1 MTAKKPKLTVKQA
14 KLVKGIVEGKSQQQA
29 AVEAGYGNTPESAA
43 VIATETLK
51 NVNVQE
57 ALQVALAE
65 QGITLEKIVKPIAD
79 GLEAYKTGFNKDGE
93 YMDFG
98 PDHSTRLKASSMAQ
112 QIINPGGGKGSGT
125 TINNFGTI
133 VGEMKEDYAD

>member
-1 MTAKKPKLTVKQA
+1 MTKPKLTVKQA

-29 AVEAGYGNTPESAA
+29 AVEAGYGTTPESAA

-57 ALQVALAE
+57 ALQVALAD
-65 QGITLEKIVKPIAD
+65 QGITLEAIVKPIAD
-79 GLEAYKTGFNKDGE
+79 GLTAIKSGFGKDGDYYE
-93 YMDFG
+93 IG
-98 PDHSTRLKASSMAQ
+98 PDHGTRLKASGMAQ
-112 QIINPGGGKGSGT
+112 QIINPGGGKGAT

-133 VGEMKEDYAD
+133 VAEMKEDYAD

>member
-1 MTAKKPKLTVKQA
+1 MKKPKLTVKQA
-14 KLVKGIVEGKSQQQA
+14 KLVKGIAEGKSQQQA
-29 AVEAGYGNTPESAA
+29 AIDAGYGTTPESAA

-65 QGITLEKIVKPIAD
+65 QGITLEAIVKPIAD
-79 GLEAYKTGFNKDGE
+79 GLIANKIQS
-93 YMDFG
+93 FG
-98 PDHSTRLKASSMAQ
+98 VGDIQYTPDHSVRLKASSMAQ
-112 QIINPGGGKGSGT
+112 QIINPGGKAGGT

-133 VGEMKEDYAD
+133 VAEMKDKYGD